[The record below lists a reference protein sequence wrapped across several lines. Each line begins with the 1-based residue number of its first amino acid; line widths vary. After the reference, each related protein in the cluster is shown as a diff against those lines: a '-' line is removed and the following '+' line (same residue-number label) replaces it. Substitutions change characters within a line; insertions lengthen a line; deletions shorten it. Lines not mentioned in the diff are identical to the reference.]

1 MTALL
6 EQALAEVHK
15 LPPDQQDAIAALILE
30 ELTDEERWNHAFD
43 HSQDALARLADT
55 VRVAKRAGNVKPLGF
70 DEL

>member
-30 ELTDEERWNHAFD
+30 ELTDEETWKRAFD
-43 HSQDALARLADT
+43 QSQDALARLAET
-55 VRVAKRAGNVKPLGF
+55 VRGAKRAGNIKTLGF

>member
-15 LPPDQQDAIAALILE
+15 LPPEQQDAIATLILE
-30 ELTDEERWNHAFD
+30 ELHDEAQWDEAFAK
-43 HSQDALARLADT
+43 SQDALARLADK
-55 VRVAKRAGNVKPLGF
+55 VRSKKRAGNVTSLGL

>member
-15 LPPDQQDAIAALILE
+15 LPPEQQDAIATLILE
-30 ELTDEERWNHAFD
+30 ELRDEAQWDDAFAK
-43 HSQDALARLADT
+43 SQDTLARFADK
-55 VRVAKRAGNVKPLGF
+55 VRSEKRAGNVKSLGL

>member
-15 LPPDQQDAIAALILE
+15 LPPEQQDAIATLILE
-30 ELTDEERWNHAFD
+30 ELLDEAQWDEAFAK
-43 HSQDALARLADT
+43 SQDALARLADK
-55 VRVAKRAGNVKPLGF
+55 VRSKKRAGNVTSLGL